1 MVVAGMQA
9 GGKGVQPLQ
18 AMRQPMF
25 HQKFQGAIG
34 HWRLPAKS
42 LSRQAVQNLIGTH
55 GPVRFQQDFKGPPPD
70 GGQPR
75 AVFGQTVARLVKRAR
90 FAGLMVVR
98 GKGGGWMDSAI
109 GQFVTLSHL

>member
-75 AVFGQTVARLVKRAR
+75 AVFGQTVAGLVKRAR
-90 FAGLMVVR
+90 FAGQVVVG
-98 GKGGGWMDSAI
+98 GKGGSWMDSVI

>member
-18 AMRQPMF
+18 TMRQPMF

-34 HWRLPAKS
+34 HWRLATES
-42 LSRQAVQNLIGTH
+42 LGGQAVQNLIGAH
-55 GPVRFQQDFKGPPPD
+55 GPVRFQQDFQGPPPD
-70 GGQPR
+70 RGQPC
-75 AVFGQTVARLVKRAR
+75 AVLGQTVASLVKRAC

-98 GKGGGWMDSAI
+98 GKGGGRMNSVI